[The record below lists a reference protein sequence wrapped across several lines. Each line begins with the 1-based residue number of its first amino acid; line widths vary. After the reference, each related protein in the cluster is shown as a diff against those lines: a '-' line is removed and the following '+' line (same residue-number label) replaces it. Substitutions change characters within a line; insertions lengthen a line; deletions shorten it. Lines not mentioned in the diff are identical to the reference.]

1 MTDRRKRAFSE
12 GKTRITLPES
22 KREERLARDAAAAA
36 AEARWRWA
44 PRPSAVKAIV
54 AVVVAA
60 AAAAC
65 RFRQL
70 ECAKE
75 EYGRPGREE
84 RQWVLRTGRMVAAAM
99 IFRLPP

>member
-12 GKTRITLPES
+12 GKRRITLPES
-22 KREERLARDAAAAA
+22 KREERLARDAAAVAGT
-36 AEARWRWA
+36 RWRWA

-54 AVVVAA
+54 AVVAA

-75 EYGRPGREE
+75 EYARPGREE

>member
-1 MTDRRKRAFSE
+1 MQA
-12 GKTRITLPES
+12 S

-36 AEARWRWA
+36 AGARWRWA
-44 PRPSAVKAIV
+44 PQLSAVKAIV
-54 AVVVAA
+54 TV
-60 AAAAC
+60 AAAC

-75 EYGRPGREE
+75 EYARPGREE

-99 IFRLPP
+99 LFRLPP